1 MSQKGKPTGSSL
13 GAAPHLNRNLAQAC
27 KKIHKDWFPVNNAL
41 LSRIQSGIETGAYEL
56 DIDFLVSDIR
66 TDFALYTYCLKQL
79 REHTHEGIDLPR
91 SGTPT
96 ELLRLAGLE
105 RLSHV
110 LDIAPEDISPFTLDA
125 LSGLHGVRMSES
137 MLGASTA
144 EVLSERRNLAAA
156 TGYSTGLLRQ
166 LGLTLISWN
175 YPDAFEEAMD
185 LHKHGK
191 RLDHELTR
199 ILGFSPSILGIAMA
213 RQWGLSSEIRLAIG
227 DHQAVA
233 NLSAKKANA
242 LRGTANMLG
251 KICEIG
257 EAFARANHPEHYP
270 SAQTDW
276 DTAQKS
282 IKAILGHDG
291 VKVVQEKVKENC
303 SNYLALAPEV
313 FQAQVQQDVEKE
325 IASKQ
330 TTESYRLN
338 RYIRHCPGDTQAA
351 LADLYAELESSQKI
365 NRELIARLVRE
376 IVPPSGF
383 DNGCVF
389 LLEPETMKLH
399 PRLKIGSLP
408 LKTFKEY
415 HALSM
420 PNTKTGDTNPVLAA
434 YHCNTPIV
442 ESNYSLTP
450 KGEACIAM
458 VLGMQQ
464 RVGVLYLE
472 PNQELLKRRD
482 SSALLRFKAMCR
494 TLHDLLRL
502 Q

>member
-1 MSQKGKPTGSSL
+1 MSQKGKPTESSL

-27 KKIHKDWFPVNNAL
+27 KKIHKDWFPVNSAL
-41 LSRIQSGIETGAYEL
+41 LSRIQEGLGNGAYEL
-56 DIDFLVSDIR
+56 DVDFLVNDIK
-66 TDFALYTYCLKQL
+66 TDFALYTYCLNELRKQ
-79 REHTHEGIDLPR
+79 THEGIELPR
-91 SGTPT
+91 TGTPT
-96 ELLRLAGLE
+96 ELLQEAGLK
-105 RLSHV
+105 RLSQI
-110 LDIAPEDISPFTLDA
+110 LDTSPADISPYSLDA

-144 EVLSERRNLAAA
+144 EVLSERRNLSAT

-175 YPDAFEEAMD
+175 YPDAFQEAMEQ
-185 LHKHGK
+185 HKKGK
-191 RLDHELTR
+191 RIDHEITR
-199 ILGFSPSILGIAMA
+199 ILGFSPSILGIALA

-227 DHQAVA
+227 DHQAVT
-233 NLSAKKANA
+233 NLSSKEASA
-242 LRGTANMLG
+242 LRGTASMLG

-291 VKVVQEKVKENC
+291 IKVVKEKVKENC

-325 IASKQ
+325 IASKS
-330 TTESYRLN
+330 TTESFRLN
-338 RYIRHCPGDTQAA
+338 RYIRHCPRDTQAA
-351 LADLYAELESSQKI
+351 LADLYEELDLSPKVD
-365 NRELIARLVRE
+365 RDLIARLVRE

-383 DNGCVF
+383 ENGCVF

-399 PRLKIGSLP
+399 PRLKIGALP
-408 LKTFKEY
+408 LNTFKPY

-420 PNTKTGDTNPVLAA
+420 PSTRTGDTNPILAA

-450 KGEACIAM
+450 TGSACIAM
-458 VLGMQQ
+458 VLGQTQ

-472 PNQELLKRRD
+472 PN
-482 SSALLRFKAMCR
+482 
-494 TLHDLLRL
+494 
-502 Q
+502 